1 MERVYREEFAIAWLI
16 VLHVLAD
23 VTLGVL
29 RTHNAEW
36 LATDFLSAALPRGQI
51 ALLAIWLAL
60 GETRLSW
67 RICGFIA
74 GGFFIFS
81 LLTRTTWP
89 AQFGIGA
96 NAIWM
101 DEEWGYYFRTFES
114 GDYLVKA
121 PLIAVGIIIPLA
133 AMRWREILAAITSRP
148 IRELFRFRFADAAMW
163 VVTISV
169 VLVGVFQTSPH
180 PEWFEHLFEHWRQ
193 AYRLSDRSNTLAVT
207 SSGLYVMT
215 AFVSLWGVFSKTSPY
230 LRVFVWGA
238 MLLGPNLLF
247 DIFLQHP
254 IDRAPTDRFDIWLR
268 VPETISCVIAAVVIV
283 VSLLFVKLYRS
294 LILAANAG

>member
-1 MERVYREEFAIAWLI
+1 MERVYREEFAIASLI
-16 VLHVLAD
+16 LLHVLAD
-23 VTLGVL
+23 VVLSVL
-29 RTHNAEW
+29 RIHNADW

-60 GETRLSW
+60 GEARLSW

-74 GGFFIFS
+74 GSFFIFS

-89 AQFGIGA
+89 AQYGIGA

-101 DEEWGYYFRTFES
+101 DEEWRYYFRPFEA

-121 PLIAVGIIIPLA
+121 PVIAVGIVVPLA
-133 AMRWREILAAITSRP
+133 VTRWREICSAVTSRP
-148 IRELFRFRFADAAMW
+148 IRELFRFRFADAALW

-180 PEWFEHLFEHWRQ
+180 PEWFEHLFDHWRQ
-193 AYRLSDRSNTLAVT
+193 VYHLNDRPKTLAVT

-215 AFVSLWGVFSKTSPY
+215 AFVSLWAVFSKASLY
-230 LRVFVWGA
+230 LRVFVWIA
-238 MLLGPNLLF
+238 MLLVPNLLF
-247 DIFLQHP
+247 DIFLQHS
-254 IDRAPTDRFDIWLR
+254 IDRSPTDRFDVWLR
-268 VPETISCVIAAVVIV
+268 APETITCTIAAVAIV

-294 LILAANAG
+294 LILTADAS